1 MITLVHMCYII
12 LRDTLINLTE
22 SWWLKRNKRALC
34 TGGDNSTNED
44 TVEGRDQE
52 GTKEGENLQDANL
65 GIKGTQA
72 WRLPVEVPDKDWL
85 QDSAAEE
92 NRTSNE
98 KTDVKF
104 TEELFKSNP
113 EVSTTFLVNLERT
126 KEENKK
132 EKEEERMAE
141 RKDEVARELVQ
152 RGEAILKMKV
162 NRRNYT
168 WREWYEDI
176 DVLWAN
182 KWFNRSSELLQEG
195 FVMVS
200 NPYCFTLYLMEE
212 SRGLRTAKSYS
223 LANHVIT
230 EFENWLRRQST
241 MGRSPQ
247 CEMTPHMKLQAV
259 KIGMV
264 GHANLFDP
272 LCRVFHL
279 VGPGN
284 EFLTKHVEI
293 LLHKQQY
300 KEAIHC
306 ATKLQLQK
314 FFIFEEIAVPLI
326 LQDKVNMVESYI
338 QGHRDLQ
345 IAMVQMIDSWCAQD
359 FRMDDYVSES
369 TVPYIKREKLKR
381 RHLTKLAAR
390 LIKQYSLP
398 PELCPNVN
406 IHRNLGGL
414 KFILYKNYIQGGL
427 GTDNLDELIQ
437 QSVGDSP
444 YLHEQL
450 VDLLV
455 GYNDMEAAAQWARR
469 CNIPSERLPPGVAQA
484 MERLAEQT
492 AAGSSG
498 GVGEESWEEEVEDV
512 ESRYHQMPLHM
523 EFIELVGT
531 EKGLDSCAL
540 RLLQPGTIVGLDA
553 EWRPS
558 FGNTLITQRVS
569 IVQLAIKDKVYILD
583 MISLVQN
590 TEMGRLQHFFSSLLV
605 SQDVI
610 ILGYGI
616 DGDFQMLGRSYPFL
630 REALSKRRRVI
641 DLSHVATRVHKANPA
656 LLTFSA
662 GDTTDDLA
670 GGASAK
676 SDAHGLSQLVQQC
689 LGLPL
694 AKTEQLSDWERRPLR
709 KAQLL
714 YASLDAYCLLEVYDV
729 LTRRIKDA
737 GIDIDFE
744 APATSKKGT
753 SSGDKG
759 KKDKKKKKGDGKGP
773 RKPPSA
779 PWSNTGSARS
789 GSSPGKPASTPIC
802 PGELAVVCDT
812 MLQGMGR
819 QLRCCGVDVRIL
831 ENTDDHDRAAEIA
844 RAEKRIILTCGM
856 PYQTL
861 RSQVGEGRCL
871 CLDSGAGPRDQVLQV
886 LQHFNVKVTQR
897 DIFSRCQVCN
907 GNRYLRIPAQEMQ
920 RASHRKQALLRERG
934 ISEGERAE
942 CGPGSSDAN
951 SAGAHLN
958 ERNDGNVLKD
968 SDGGADVKAPVSR
981 NKGGQDNGSSFPPS
995 AAQVAGN
1002 QGLLG
1007 TKEVDPTSKRIVG
1020 QIRGSLNLE
1029 GAKEEEFATSL
1040 DGGSD
1045 GDEESALSY
1054 NPTCFYSE
1062 GKINMESVTIGTGV
1076 PLQIDVV
1083 PPGILTK
1090 VSEFF
1095 CCETC
1100 GKVFWEGRHFER
1112 VISQFAD
1119 VLSDIEEGKAVGTV
1133 YSTTE

>member
-1 MITLVHMCYII
+1 MITFVHICYIL
-12 LRDTLINLTE
+12 LRDTLRNLTD
-22 SWWLKRNKRALC
+22 SWFLKRNTRALC
-34 TGGDNSTNED
+34 TEEDNSTNQDTIEGED
-44 TVEGRDQE
+44 QKQE
-52 GTKEGENLQDANL
+52 TQEGENVCSQDTNL
-65 GIKGTQA
+65 GTKGSRT
-72 WRLPVEVPDKDWL
+72 WRLPVEVPDNDWL
-85 QDSAAEE
+85 RDSATEKDTTE
-92 NRTSNE
+92 GNRTADE
-98 KTDVKF
+98 KVDAKIPEQRSKPNSIPDV
-104 TEELFKSNP
+104 SP
-113 EVSTTFLVNLERT
+113 TFLANLERT
-126 KEENKK
+126 KERNTK
-132 EKEEERMAE
+132 ETEEERMAE
-141 RKDEVARELVQ
+141 RKDEVSRELVA

-162 NRRNYT
+162 NRRKYT

-182 KWFNRSSELLQEG
+182 KWLKRSAELLQEG
-195 FVMVS
+195 FAMVS

-212 SRGLRTAKSYS
+212 SRGLRAAKSYS

-230 EFENWLRRQST
+230 EYENWLRRQCT
-241 MGRSPQ
+241 MGRSPR
-247 CEMTPHMKLQAV
+247 CEITPHMKIQAV

-272 LCRVFHL
+272 LCRVFQL
-279 VGPGN
+279 IGPGN
-284 EFLTKHVEI
+284 EFLAEHVEI

-314 FFIFEEIAVPLI
+314 FFVFEEIAVPLI

-338 QGHRDLQ
+338 QGHPDLQ
-345 IAMVQMIDSWCAQD
+345 VLMVQLIDSWCAQD
-359 FRMDDYVSES
+359 FRMDDFLSES
-369 TVPYIKREKLKR
+369 TVPYIKRDKLKR

-427 GTDNLDELIQ
+427 GSDNLDELIQ

-444 YLHEQL
+444 FLQEQL

-455 GYNDMEAAAQWARR
+455 GYNDMEKAAQWARR
-469 CNIPSERLPPGVAQA
+469 CDLPSERLPPGVAQA
-484 MERLAEQT
+484 MERLAEQ
-492 AAGSSG
+492 ARSSAE
-498 GVGEESWEEEVEDV
+498 VGEENWEDEVEDV
-512 ESRYHQMPLHM
+512 ESRYYQMPLHM

-531 EKGLDSCAL
+531 EKGLDSCAQ
-540 RLLQPGTIVGLDA
+540 RLLQPGTVIGLDA

-569 IVQLAIKDKVYILD
+569 IVQLATKDKVYILD
-583 MISLVQN
+583 MIALVQN

-605 SQDVI
+605 SQEVI

-630 REALSKRRRVI
+630 REALSKRKRVI
-641 DLSHVATRVHKANPA
+641 DLSHVATRIHRADPS
-656 LLTFSA
+656 LLTFDA
-662 GDTTDDLA
+662 GDSTDDDLTS
-670 GGASAK
+670 GAPAK
-676 SDAHGLSQLVQQC
+676 SDASGLSQLVQQC

-714 YASLDAYCLLEVYDV
+714 YASLDAYCLLEVHDV
-729 LTRRIKDA
+729 LTKRVKDA
-737 GIDIDFE
+737 GIAIDFE
-744 APATSKKGT
+744 APATGKKGT
-753 SSGDKG
+753 SSGDKS
-759 KKDKKKKKGDGKGP
+759 KKEKKKKKGDGKGP
-773 RKPPSA
+773 RKPPTA
-779 PWSNTGSARS
+779 PWSNTGGLRS
-789 GSSPGKPASTPIC
+789 GEGAGKPSSPPIR

-831 ENTDDHDRAAEIA
+831 ENSDDHDRAAE
-844 RAEKRIILTCGM
+844 
-856 PYQTL
+856 
-861 RSQVGEGRCL
+861 
-871 CLDSGAGPRDQVLQV
+871 
-886 LQHFNVKVTQR
+886 
-897 DIFSRCQVCN
+897 VCN
-907 GNRYLRIPAQEMQ
+907 GNRYLRIPAREMQ
-920 RASHRKQALLRERG
+920 RASDRKQALLREAGTSGRAA
-934 ISEGERAE
+934 AE
-942 CGPGSSDAN
+942 CGPGPSDAN
-951 SAGAHLN
+951 SESSHLN
-958 ERNDGNVLKD
+958 DRNDGNM
-968 SDGGADVKAPVSR
+968 SGIPGEGGATNPDTADVTPPVSR

-995 AAQVAGN
+995 EARGY
-1002 QGLLG
+1002 QGLPSTTETDL
-1007 TKEVDPTSKRIVG
+1007 VSKRIVS
-1020 QIRGSLNLE
+1020 QIRGSLNLAGAE
-1029 GAKEEEFATSL
+1029 GKEFSPSVDTEADEV
-1040 DGGSD
+1040 
-1045 GDEESALSY
+1045 EESASSY
-1054 NPTCFYSE
+1054 NPTCFYSD
-1062 GKINMESVTIGTGV
+1062 GKIDMESVTIGKGV

>member
-1 MITLVHMCYII
+1 
-12 LRDTLINLTE
+12 
-22 SWWLKRNKRALC
+22 
-34 TGGDNSTNED
+34 
-44 TVEGRDQE
+44 
-52 GTKEGENLQDANL
+52 
-65 GIKGTQA
+65 
-72 WRLPVEVPDKDWL
+72 
-85 QDSAAEE
+85 
-92 NRTSNE
+92 
-98 KTDVKF
+98 
-104 TEELFKSNP
+104 
-113 EVSTTFLVNLERT
+113 
-126 KEENKK
+126 
-132 EKEEERMAE
+132 MAE
-141 RKDEVARELVQ
+141 RKDQVARELVQ

-162 NRRNYT
+162 NRQKYT

-195 FVMVS
+195 FAMVS
-200 NPYCFTLYLMEE
+200 NSYCFTLYLMEE
-212 SRGLRTAKSYS
+212 SRGLRAAKSYS
-223 LANHVIT
+223 LANYVIT
-230 EFENWLRRQST
+230 EFENWLRRQSI

-247 CEMTPHMKLQAV
+247 CEITPHMKLQAV

-284 EFLTKHVEI
+284 EFLAEHVEI

-306 ATKLQLQK
+306 ATKLQLQQ
-314 FFIFEEIAVPLI
+314 FFVFEEIAVPLI

-338 QGHRDLQ
+338 QGHHDLQ
-345 IAMVQMIDSWCAQD
+345 VAMVQLIDSWCAQD
-359 FRMDDYVSES
+359 FRMDDYLNES

-427 GTDNLDELIQ
+427 GSDNLDELIR
-437 QSVGDSP
+437 QSIGDSP
-444 YLHEQL
+444 FLHEQL

-469 CNIPSERLPPGVAQA
+469 CHVPGERLPPGVAQA
-484 MERLAEQT
+484 MERLAEE
-492 AAGSSG
+492 AGSSAKA
-498 GVGEESWEEEVEDV
+498 GEENWEDEVEDV
-512 ESRYHQMPLHM
+512 ESRYYQMPLHM
-523 EFIELVGT
+523 EFIDVIGT
-531 EKGLDSCAL
+531 EKGLSSCAQ
-540 RLLQPGTIVGLDA
+540 RLLQPGTMVGLDA

-583 MISLVQN
+583 MIALVQN
-590 TEMGRLQHFFSSLLV
+590 TEMGKLQDFFSSLLA

-610 ILGYGI
+610 IIGYGI

-630 REALSKRRRVI
+630 REALSKRKRVI
-641 DLSHVATRVHKANPA
+641 DLSHVAARVHKANPT
-656 LLTFSA
+656 LLKFDA
-662 GDTTDDLA
+662 GETTDDDFT

-709 KAQLL
+709 KAQIL
-714 YASLDAYCLLEVYDV
+714 YASLDAHCLLEVYDV
-729 LTRRIKDA
+729 LTKRVKDA
-737 GIDIDFE
+737 GIAIDFE
-744 APATSKKGT
+744 APAAGKKST
-753 SSGDKG
+753 NSVDKG
-759 KKDKKKKKGDGKGP
+759 KKEKKKKKGDGKGP
-773 RKPPSA
+773 RKPPTA
-779 PWSNTGSARS
+779 PWSKAGNSRSVSA
-789 GSSPGKPASTPIC
+789 PGKPSSPPIR
-802 PGELAVVCDT
+802 PGELSVVCDT

-844 RAEKRIILTCGM
+844 RSEKRIILTCGM

-871 CLDSGAGPRDQVLQV
+871 CLDSGVGPREQVLQV

-907 GNRYLRIPAQEMQ
+907 GNRYLRIPAREMQ
-920 RASHRKQALLRERG
+920 RALDRKQELLLWE
-934 ISEGERAE
+934 ISGGEGAE
-942 CGPGSSDAN
+942 CGPCSSDAN
-951 SAGAHLN
+951 SAAAHLN
-958 ERNDGNVLKD
+958 DRHDGSILGE
-968 SDGGADVKAPVSR
+968 SDIPVEGGANPEGADVKAPASR

-995 AAQVAGN
+995 ATQGAGY
-1002 QGLLG
+1002 QGLAG
-1007 TKEVDPTSKRIVG
+1007 TRADPTSRRIVS
-1020 QIRGSLNLE
+1020 QIRGSLNLA
-1029 GAKEEEFATSL
+1029 GAEEKFFPSL
-1040 DGGSD
+1040 DTQSD
-1045 GDEESALSY
+1045 DGVEESASSY
-1054 NPTCFYSE
+1054 NPTCFYSD
-1062 GKINMESVTIGTGV
+1062 GRINMESVTIGAGV
-1076 PLQIDVV
+1076 PLQIDAV

-1119 VLSDIEEGKAVGTV
+1119 VLSDIEEGKAAGTV
-1133 YSTTE
+1133 YNTAE